1 MNNVPKKLG
10 RPSKSDR
17 TRDEERFALARIA
30 LELIERGGL
39 EALTARSVAE
49 RAGMSVGAVYKAFGD
64 LEALRIEANAI
75 TMGDLRRVLEASLER
90 SAGAAAT
97 ERLLALADAYAGFA
111 RMRRHAW
118 TAMLAPRISDAPPEV
133 AGEIAG
139 LFGLIGGVLEET
151 GRISAAEIPV
161 AVKALWASVHGMV
174 HLGETN
180 GLGPISP
187 EDVPRMTRLLVTAAM
202 RGLVGDDLP
211 PGPAATGQDAP
222 TP

>member
-1 MNNVPKKLG
+1 MNVVPKKLG

-39 EALTARSVAE
+39 EALTARAVAE
-49 RAGMSVGAVYKAFGD
+49 RAGLSVGAIYKAFGD

-75 TMGDLRRVLEASLER
+75 TMGDLRRVLEASLAR
-90 SAGAAAT
+90 SAGASAT
-97 ERLLALADAYAGFA
+97 ERLVALADAYAGFA
-111 RMRRHAW
+111 RMRRNAW
-118 TAMLAPRISDAPPEV
+118 TAMLAPRVSDAPPEI
-133 AGEIAG
+133 ASEIAA
-139 LFGLIGGVLEET
+139 LFGLIGRVLEDT
-151 GRISAAEIPV
+151 GRIPAAEIPV

-187 EDVPRMTRLLVTAAM
+187 DDVPRMTRLLVTAAL
-202 RGLVGDDLP
+202 RGLMGDDN
-211 PGPAATGQDAP
+211 PAERNVAEG
-222 TP
+222 